1 MIRKRIAYRDRRRKS
16 WRKIRTGADRRIRQV
31 CLCALVLEAAYG
43 IRVYGGS
50 LLFME
55 KTAEEERME
64 ETDGRPERKR
74 IYGISIEW
82 DEGKIRI
89 YLQDEYWK
97 EENRE
102 D

>member
-1 MIRKRIAYRDRRRKS
+1 MIIKRIAYRDRRRKS
-16 WRKIRTGADRRIRQV
+16 WRKIRTEADRRIRKV
-31 CLCALVLEAAYG
+31 CLCALILETAYG

-55 KTAEEERME
+55 KTAEAGRTD
-64 ETDGRPERKR
+64 ETGDRPERKR

-82 DEGKIRI
+82 NEGNIRI
-89 YLQDEYWK
+89 YRQEEYWK
-97 EENRE
+97 EENGE